1 MDVRF
6 ITVDRPEDVLPA
18 IEAASQRAPASTAD
32 AELAEKF

>member
-18 IEAASQRAPASTAD
+18 IEAHAQRAPDSKAD
-32 AELAEKF
+32 PELAQKF